1 MSSLSAFNGS
11 KRLKISEYP
20 VTEIEE
26 SIQGGYNQTKWVVEW
41 LYSKAIELGFEI
53 TMYRAGTLGVPTT
66 GTIWNQQENHLFR
79 LIMGC
84 VQMGAAPDWQFP
96 IEVMPVDKVSDFIIQ
111 SSRATYPSIFNLH
124 ETSSFTWHALMLRL
138 QTMFDINIVSHDKW
152 VNEYLTEITKEN
164 LLFPLISFYQSGSN
178 IKTDL
183 KDAEFETARFDEAKI
198 KYNLSNF
205 NVTVEEF
212 VKLIMQTNNEFEF
225 V

>member
-1 MSSLSAFNGS
+1 MA
-11 KRLKISEYP
+11 
-20 VTEIEE
+20 
-26 SIQGGYNQTKWVVEW
+26 
-41 LYSKAIELGFEI
+41 
-53 TMYRAGTLGVPTT
+53 
-66 GTIWNQQENHLFR
+66 
-79 LIMGC
+79 
-84 VQMGAAPDWQFP
+84 
-96 IEVMPVDKVSDFIIQ
+96 DFIIQ